1 MEAESGPPLPEKFR
15 SIPGAVFPL
24 YHVLADVGEFAGGEV
39 IPSSSSSALNVDGMA
54 LCKDGLTRIIL
65 ANLSPDLQHVQLEC
79 PSLTRYARVKHLN
92 TTNIEEA
99 MHSPETFRAESGLL
113 QQTANHRLEI
123 CLLPY
128 AIARIDIGDTVH
140 G

>member
-39 IPSSSSSALNVDGMA
+39 IPSASSSSLDVDGVA
-54 LCKDGLTRIIL
+54 LHKDGLTRIIL
-65 ANLSPDLQHVQLEC
+65 ANLNPELQHVRLEC
-79 PSLTRYARVKHLN
+79 SSLGHYARVKYLN
-92 TTNIEEA
+92 TKNAEEA
-99 MHSPETFRAESGLL
+99 MHSPETFRTESGLL
-113 QQTANHRLEI
+113 QQTANHQLEI

-128 AIARIDIGDTVH
+128 AIARIDTGDTVH